1 MRNTIRTLAAVMILG
16 VAAGCG
22 PDQGTTRDP
31 AIDGTTPGTAPGMT
45 PGTAPGMIPGQD
57 PATAPGMMPGDTM
70 HMDTVPRTG
79 APGAPGTTG
88 G

>member
-1 MRNTIRTLAAVMILG
+1 MGNTVRTIAAAAMLALAA
-16 VAAGCG
+16 AACG
-22 PDQGTTRDP
+22 PDDRGTQETT
-31 AIDGTTPGTAPGMT
+31 IDGTAPGTTPGAAPGTAPGMT
-45 PGTAPGMIPGQD
+45 PG
-57 PATAPGMMPGDTM
+57 TAPGMMPGDTM